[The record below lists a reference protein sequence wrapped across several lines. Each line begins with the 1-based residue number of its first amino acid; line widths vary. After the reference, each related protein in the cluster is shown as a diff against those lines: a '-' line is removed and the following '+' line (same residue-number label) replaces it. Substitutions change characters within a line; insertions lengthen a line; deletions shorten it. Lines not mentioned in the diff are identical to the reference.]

1 MCQEI
6 VGVCC
11 YCGDHIE
18 SYFLVCNSWH
28 VIAEQLMA
36 AGEPAPRAEHC
47 EFRVAKAF
55 QPWLRGCANNDVC
68 PSWFGNMLPGFG
80 DSWSEETYQFE
91 ELTVAEDKYDEWKKD
106 FAKKYFVKRPIQTL
120 QEPEGF
126 FESDT
131 ESVLSSSAA
140 AWSTDDG
147 EIANETL
154 QSEVDENTHTQADK
168 ANKQSAAAV
177 DTASEISEID
187 PLDLFYGNVVDY
199 VPNKGTSS
207 NAVEAANNSPR
218 AKSSGE
224 EHHGLAP
231 AWTSFHPV
239 MDMGRDGDFCD

>member
-18 SYFLVCNSWH
+18 SYFLLCNSWH
-28 VIAEQLMA
+28 AIAAQLMA
-36 AGEPAPRAEHC
+36 AGEPVPRAEHC
-47 EFRVAKAF
+47 EFRVGKALE
-55 QPWLRGCANNDVC
+55 PWLRGCANNDVC

-80 DSWSEETYQFE
+80 DSWSEETYHFE

-106 FAKKYFVKRPIQTL
+106 FAKKYFVKRPIQTRRD
-120 QEPEGF
+120 PERF

-140 AWSTDDG
+140 ASTSTTDDG

-154 QSEVDENTHTQADK
+154 QSEAVEYTHTQTNE
-168 ANKQSAAAV
+168 ANIKNSAALG
-177 DTASEISEID
+177 TSPECSEID

-199 VPNKGTSS
+199 VPNKDTKS
-207 NAVEAANNSPR
+207 NTAEVAKTPSR
-218 AKSSGE
+218 AESSGKE
-224 EHHGLAP
+224 YAP
-231 AWTSFHPV
+231 VWTSFHPA
-239 MDMGRDGDFCD
+239 MDMGRDGEFND

>member
-11 YCGDHIE
+11 YCGDHIK
-18 SYFLVCNSWH
+18 SYFLLCHSWH
-28 VIAEQLMA
+28 VIAAQLMA
-36 AGEPAPRAEHC
+36 VGEPAPRAEHC

-55 QPWLRGCANNDVC
+55 QPWLRGCTNNDVC
-68 PSWFGNMLPGFG
+68 PSWFGNMFPGFS

-106 FAKKYFVKRPIQTL
+106 FARKYFVKRPIQIL

-140 AWSTDDG
+140 TSSIDDG

-154 QSEVDENTHTQADK
+154 QSEVDEDTHTQTDE
-168 ANKQSAAAV
+168 ANKRNFAAV
-177 DTASEISEID
+177 DSASEISEID

-199 VPNKGTSS
+199 VPNKDTRS
-207 NAVEAANNSPR
+207 NTVEAAKTSR
-218 AKSSGE
+218 AKSSRE
-224 EHHGLAP
+224 EYQDLAP
-231 AWTSFHPV
+231 VWTSFHPF
-239 MDMGRDGDFCD
+239 MDMGRDREFND